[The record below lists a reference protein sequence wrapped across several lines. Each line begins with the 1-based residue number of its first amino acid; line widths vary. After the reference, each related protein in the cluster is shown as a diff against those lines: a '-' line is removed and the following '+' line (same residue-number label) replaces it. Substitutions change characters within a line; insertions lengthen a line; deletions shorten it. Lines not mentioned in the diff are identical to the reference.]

1 MESWPHMAKIIGSL
15 GACHNFHGGYDMFPQ
30 VSWVKRTSQV
40 GTVEPPD
47 GIYACFAI
55 ISGEV
60 LPEFKA
66 EDHGIISIIWKKSN
80 TPHEVQHCSLGIL
93 GARYLGSFSGC
104 ELLNFGSANWWDEG
118 FPLRL
123 PKSCAK
129 MDHWSWGWTSC
140 DNKVLQQSVMVGSF
154 ATWRLIGSKLHSC
167 GHSLHITWD
176 FRLQGRCPWWDSEN
190 VINISTLSLLS
201 GIAPRL
207 MTDMFGIAS
216 FLVWSALPRPL
227 SSAKYFRT
235 CMIMF

>member
-1 MESWPHMAKIIGSL
+1 MAKIIGSL

-104 ELLNFGSANWWDEG
+104 ELLNFGGGRTDEMKV
-118 FPLRL
+118 FPYAF
-123 PKSCAK
+123 PKVAPR
-129 MDHWSWGWTSC
+129 WTTEAEDGPVATTRCSKIR
-140 DNKVLQQSVMVGSF
+140 DGF
-154 ATWRLIGSKLHSC
+154 ATRNSQVDRFQT
-167 GHSLHITWD
+167 SLMWPFASHNLRSVCKEGAPD
-176 FRLQGRCPWWDSEN
+176 
-190 VINISTLSLLS
+190 
-201 GIAPRL
+201 GIPN
-207 MTDMFGIAS
+207 M
-216 FLVWSALPRPL
+216 
-227 SSAKYFRT
+227 
-235 CMIMF
+235 